1 MKCIFAKKKEMKYLI
16 LLGLI
21 YMVYKYN
28 TWKSLLGSVNQKENS
43 KIKENEAGEGEFI
56 DYEEVE

>member
-1 MKCIFAKKKEMKYLI
+1 MKYLI

>member
-1 MKCIFAKKKEMKYLI
+1 MQKKLEMKYLI

-21 YMVYKYN
+21 YIVYRYN
-28 TWKSLLGSVNQKENS
+28 TWKSQLGSANQKENS
-43 KIKENEAGEGEFI
+43 KIKENDVDDGEYI